1 MPNSKSE
8 KSKTAKPTAKKAAA
22 TTAVS
27 SNAPK
32 APSKTTKPAKTAKP
46 AAKTATKSAP
56 KAAAKTASKAP
67 AAEKSTAKP
76 AKPRKNHSSQFVQK
90 QHQKL
95 LELRDSILDTM
106 IGVSKD
112 NLRNRAEGSEA
123 SAFGLHQADAGSD
136 AYDRDFALTLLSQE
150 QDALY
155 EIDEAIKRI
164 ADGTYGVCER
174 SEELIPVE
182 RLEAMPFARYTVTCQ
197 AEIEKEGHGRYNRRH
212 SGPIF
217 NYLDDDDSSD
227 DDSKD

>member
-8 KSKTAKPTAKKAAA
+8 KSKTAKSTAKKAAA

-32 APSKTTKPAKTAKP
+32 APSKTTKTAKTAKT
-46 AAKTATKSAP
+46 AAKTATK
-56 KAAAKTASKAP
+56 AAKTAAKAP
-67 AAEKSTAKP
+67 AAEKS

-182 RLEAMPFARYTVTCQ
+182 RLEAMPFARQ
-197 AEIEKEGHGRYNRRH
+197 